1 MDASFLELVG
11 TGPGG
16 VAGGGPAGQVPR
28 PVQPSDTARNFLV
41 VNHAHKGAVIEA
53 FIFNADTNE
62 KMTVTLSPQNAGQ
75 LGMILI
81 EASLKELGHR

>member
-1 MDASFLELVG
+1 MGLARADSDGLERSERG
-11 TGPGG
+11 HE
-16 VAGGGPAGQVPR
+16 
-28 PVQPSDTARNFLV
+28 PSQQIRAADSSRNFLV
-41 VNHAHKGAVIEA
+41 VNHAHKGAPIEA